1 MALVVEVSAR
11 RVSAAP
17 YGACG
22 GVGAVAQ
29 GLRYRLT
36 PAYILATPSG
46 ALSHFVHPPLGG
58 LGGTEGGSLAGN

>member
-1 MALVVEVSAR
+1 MVEVSAR

-22 GVGAVAQ
+22 VVGAVAQ

-36 PAYILATPSG
+36 PAYILAAPSG
-46 ALSHFVHPPLGG
+46 ALSQAEPPPLQGG
-58 LGGTEGGSLAGN
+58 MRGAP